1 MPYLRHRR
9 LGRKCWNEGIGAI
22 EKQNDL
28 QRISDDEDPVIL
40 QHGND
45 SARVQRLRIIA
56 SRGRASTFTTHNYLR
71 KAHVADAEK
80 HKKRNESGTQSS
92 TSSFVVVLRDG
103 RLRAVVGAKTTQST
117 WSICSSI
124 VVKRQAFTVAIIGS
138 SSNA

>member
-28 QRISDDEDPVIL
+28 QRISDDENPVVL

-56 SRGRASTFTTHNYLR
+56 SRRRASTLTTHNYLR
-71 KAHVADAEK
+71 KAHVADTEK
-80 HKKRNESGTQSS
+80 HKKRNESETQSS
-92 TSSFVVVLRDG
+92 TSSFMVALRDG
-103 RLRAVVGAKTTQST
+103 RLRTVVGAKTAQCT

-124 VVKRQAFTVAIIGS
+124 VVKRQAFMVAIIGS